1 MPLDLT
7 SPPAERAGLR
17 LLLGLL
23 GALAVVAA
31 AVPLAL
37 LVRTEQS
44 FVLDLDLRTTAAA
57 EDAVAGSDGLLLAA
71 QATTL
76 LGDPLLMTV
85 LSAVLALVLWRTG
98 RTRLALFVLAARA
111 GAMVLS
117 TGLKLVVDR
126 ARPVFED
133 PVALALG
140 GSFPSGHALGSASF
154 WTMLALVAVH
164 RWHRLRL
171 LLGAALAIAVAV
183 AASRVL
189 LGVHYL
195 SDVVGGFL
203 IGVGWTALCAA
214 VFTAWWVEE
223 PHPEEPHPEQPQ
235 PQERT

>member
-7 SPPAERAGLR
+7 SPPAERAGRR

-23 GALAVVAA
+23 GALAVVVA
-31 AVPLAL
+31 AVPLAV

-44 FVLDLDLRTTAAA
+44 LLLELDLRATAAA
-57 EDAVAGSDGLLLAA
+57 EDAVAGSDGLVLAA
-71 QATTL
+71 QTTTL
-76 LGDPLLMTV
+76 LGEPVLLTA
-85 LSAVLALVLWRTG
+85 LSAVLALLLWRTG
-98 RTRLALFVLAARA
+98 RTRLALLVLAARI

-126 ARPVFED
+126 ARPVFDD

-140 GSFPSGHALGSASF
+140 GSFPSGHALGSAAF
-154 WTMLALVAVH
+154 WTMLALVLAH
-164 RWHRLRL
+164 RLQHLRL
-171 LLGAALAIAVAV
+171 LLGAALAIAAAV

-203 IGVGWTALCAA
+203 LGVGWTALCAA
-214 VFTAWWVEE
+214 VFTAWWVEQ
-223 PHPEEPHPEQPQ
+223 PHPARGTP
-235 PQERT
+235 